1 MPENADQEIENYI
14 RQGQQFTQNEEDD
27 AAERVFLLA
36 WNLLVDTY
44 HYRIFQLCYMQC
56 DRQQEDAEDITQETF
71 LGAYKAMAK
80 LRFDASLYTWL
91 CAIAKNQCR
100 AWWRKQQKVVGHKET
115 LKDTP
120 HVEPPRSDEVQVRQ
134 EDIQQILDCVASLKP
149 KYKEIFCSVHYYE
162 KSYQETAELFQI
174 KISLVRKRYERAK
187 KMIYECVKKA
197 Q

>member
-36 WNLLVDTY
+36 WNLFVDTY

-120 HVEPPRSDEVQVRQ
+120 HVEPPRPDEVQVRQ
-134 EDIQQILDCVASLKP
+134 EDIQQIRHFLLSPHQNCFYLFAGDRVFCQILEYDYTVAFDTNHSRN
-149 KYKEIFCSVHYYE
+149 I
-162 KSYQETAELFQI
+162 A
-174 KISLVRKRYERAK
+174 VRCE
-187 KMIYECVKKA
+187 EPDS
-197 Q
+197 